1 MVPLGRVLG
10 GSSAINLLSFAP
22 PSKSILDVWEKL
34 GNPGWDWNSFHASLT
49 KSYSLTDSD
58 NGPLKLSVPE
68 DDEDWR
74 WPAMWRDTLKGLGH
88 PVDVSLYSAQG
99 EQYGAALIADSIDKV
114 TKQRS
119 YAANYLG
126 QVKDRENLTV
136 WTGVVAEKI
145 LFDEERDKSGD
156 LRAIGVVYTDTHG
169 RTKTVTASKEV
180 IITAGTFNSPK
191 LLELSG
197 IGDRGR
203 LESLG
208 ISQILLDNPAVGQNL
223 QNHIMCSLCFEVR
236 PTQERGLGTMDSI
249 SRQDPA
255 ALGAAMETYT
265 QRQAGPFSRS
275 GTNAT
280 ALLPLPT
287 AALLKDNV
295 IEMDRYLGKDTAA
308 FVRQH
313 EHFARSLL
321 SSPTGPSA
329 HYLTFAGFA
338 AVAVADDG
346 SMANP
351 PADDKTYFTVAVSLA
366 HPLSRGSSHI
376 TSTSASSRPTI
387 DPAYLSHPLDLEVL
401 SRHLQFVA
409 STLSKSEPL
418 ASRITRRLGNA
429 AVSADELEDLQ
440 NAKDFVASKATGAAH
455 YVGTCSMLPREL
467 GGGTFCSHKTVKGT
481 CC

>member
-10 GSSAINLLSFAP
+10 GSSAINMLSFAP
-22 PSKSILDVWEKL
+22 PSKSIIDIWEKL
-34 GNPGWDWNSFHASLT
+34 GNPGWDWNSFYESLT
-49 KSYSLTDSD
+49 KSYSLTDCD
-58 NGPLKLSVPE
+58 NRPLKLSFPD

-74 WPAMWRDTLKGLGH
+74 WPAIWRDTLERMGH
-88 PVDVSLYSAQG
+88 PVDVNLYSAQG
-99 EQYGAALIADSIDKV
+99 EHYGTAFTADSIDMVK
-114 TKQRS
+114 KQRS
-119 YAANYLG
+119 YAAHYLE
-126 QVKDRENLTV
+126 QVSHRENLTV
-136 WTGVVAEKI
+136 WTGVMAEKI
-145 LFDEERDKSGD
+145 LFDEHRDKNGD
-156 LRAIGVVYTDTHG
+156 LRAIGVMYTDAHG

-180 IITAGTFNSPK
+180 IITAGTLNSPK

-203 LESLG
+203 LEPLG
-208 ISQILLDNPAVGQNL
+208 ISQVLLDNPAVGQNL

-265 QRQAGPFSRS
+265 QKQAGPFSRS

-287 AALLKDNV
+287 AALLKDNA
-295 IEMDRYLGKDTAA
+295 IEFDQYLGKDSAA
-308 FVRQH
+308 FVRQR
-313 EHFARSLL
+313 ENFARSLL

-338 AVAVADDG
+338 AVADDG
-346 SMANP
+346 SMASP
-351 PADDKTYFTVAVSLA
+351 PADDKTYFTIAVSLA

-376 TSTSASSRPTI
+376 TSSSASSRPNI

-418 ASRITRRLGNA
+418 ASRITRNLGNA
-429 AVSADELEDLQ
+429 AMSADELEDLQ

-467 GGGTFCSHKTVKGT
+467 GGGTYFPCKKFKGV

>member
-1 MVPLGRVLG
+1 M
-10 GSSAINLLSFAP
+10 
-22 PSKSILDVWEKL
+22 
-34 GNPGWDWNSFHASLT
+34 
-49 KSYSLTDSD
+49 
-58 NGPLKLSVPE
+58 
-68 DDEDWR
+68 
-74 WPAMWRDTLKGLGH
+74 
-88 PVDVSLYSAQG
+88 
-99 EQYGAALIADSIDKV
+99 
-114 TKQRS
+114 
-119 YAANYLG
+119 
-126 QVKDRENLTV
+126 
-136 WTGVVAEKI
+136 AEKI
-145 LFDEERDKSGD
+145 LFDEERDESGD
-156 LRAIGVVYTDTHG
+156 LRAIGVVYTDTDG

-180 IITAGTFNSPK
+180 IITAGTLNSPK

-208 ISQILLDNPAVGQNL
+208 ISQILLDKPAVGQNL

-236 PTQERGLGTMDSI
+236 PTQEKGLGTMDSI
-249 SRQDPA
+249 SRQEPA

-287 AALLKDNV
+287 ASLLKDNA
-295 IEMDRYLGKDTAA
+295 IEMDQYLGKDTAA
-308 FVRQH
+308 FVQQQ
-313 EHFARSLL
+313 EQFARSLL

-338 AVAVADDG
+338 AVADDG

-351 PADDKTYFTVAVSLA
+351 PADDKTYFTIAVSLA
-366 HPLSRGSSHI
+366 HPLSRGSTHI
-376 TSTSASSRPTI
+376 TSSSALSRPTI

-401 SRHLQFVA
+401 SRHLRFVA

-418 ASRITRRLGNA
+418 ASLITRNLGNA

-440 NAKDFVASKATGAAH
+440 NAKDFVTSKATGAAH
-455 YVGTCSMLPREL
+455 YVGSCSMMPREL
-467 GGGTFCSHKTVKGT
+467 GGGTYCSNNMVKGI